1 MFMAAEAVWT
11 GIVSGKFPEK
21 PPQVSSSPADSGSRT
36 TIAEGTPGKLV
47 VIISSAALSIIF

>member
-1 MFMAAEAVWT
+1 MFMAAEIVWR

-36 TIAEGTPGKLV
+36 TIAEAPPGNL
-47 VIISSAALSIIF
+47 